1 MTTLL
6 LVLQFDVG
14 GPLFVIVKDL
24 AAAIEVAKS
33 AQAEFE
39 ALKVQN
45 KAFSKGHVDDS
56 VASLVTLD
64 GGVAKM
70 LANRQHLQTAY
81 EEHMETANKAEVDF
95 DYFTKVL
102 DMVQKIII
110 GNDGD
115 TVSEWDLKQALRDE
129 DQGRYIAWYTTKLT
143 LVKALQFDLEIKHE
157 MRKKE
162 IEFRDSLVDRQLA
175 ADTYMR
181 VVEGSTSDLHRKVR
195 TNVISRITCTVS
207 IQL

>member
-115 TVSEWDLKQALRDE
+115 TVSEW
-129 DQGRYIAWYTTKLT
+129 T
-143 LVKALQFDLEIKHE
+143 
-157 MRKKE
+157 
-162 IEFRDSLVDRQLA
+162 
-175 ADTYMR
+175 
-181 VVEGSTSDLHRKVR
+181 
-195 TNVISRITCTVS
+195 
-207 IQL
+207 